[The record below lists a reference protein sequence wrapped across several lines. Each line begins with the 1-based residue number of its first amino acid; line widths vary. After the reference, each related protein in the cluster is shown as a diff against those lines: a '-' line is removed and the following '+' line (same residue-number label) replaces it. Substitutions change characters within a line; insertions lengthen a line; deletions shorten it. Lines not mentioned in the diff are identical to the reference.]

1 MKGLK
6 FLVWFLLLQLFWSCS
21 WVQYFLIVNESNQP
35 IEISY
40 TLTPPE
46 KTFAI
51 FDATTDA
58 FELKSKGRLNWE
70 KKLTLADAD
79 TTNEKVM
86 ITLPANAALI
96 FGRLHNDKYTSYN
109 QYFINGRS
117 FNLAE
122 LTIKT
127 AQKTTTI
134 LPETFDNYFKERN
147 GNIVWVE
154 S

>member
-6 FLVWFLLLQLFWSCS
+6 FLVWFLFLQLFWSCS
-21 WVQYFLIVNESNQP
+21 WVQYFMVVNESNQP

-58 FELKSKGRLNWE
+58 YELKSKGCLNWE

-86 ITLPANAALI
+86 ITLPANAVLI

-127 AQKTTTI
+127 AQKTTSI
-134 LPETFDNYFKERN
+134 LPETFDNYFKEQN